1 MRMTNPSSTQVSLE
15 PLVLGALADAGYS
28 SPHIS
33 RADLEAPFYNPER
46 PEHTIEIRTDDA
58 LVWLYEDAAAFTVAG
73 IGDRF
78 ERESFVSEQSYCTT
92 FMSRLHEVL
101 SG

>member
-1 MRMTNPSSTQVSLE
+1 MKMTTPSSTQVCLE
-15 PLVLGALADAGYS
+15 SLVLGALADAGYS
-28 SPHIS
+28 SPQIS
-33 RADLEAPFYNPER
+33 RAGLEAPFYNPGR
-46 PEHTIEIRTDDA
+46 PEHAIEIRTDDA

-78 ERESFVSEQSYCTT
+78 ERESFVSEQSYCSA
-92 FMSRLHEVL
+92 FMSRLHEVI